1 MPTYFELQKKQF
13 DDFCEELQDRFDLII
28 HDGVE
33 IVFDKDFIQFDN
45 LIVVR
50 YSPKNPTPEII
61 VKDHIKN
68 PGQFKLLKAVVDNFK
83 EIVTSLKTY
92 IMLFNH
98 TEVIKDRSI
107 TGDEHYRLVFDAI
120 HEIEKENP
128 SVLTGKTF
136 FIKCLE
142 ADPKK
147 RIYLTITKY
156 GMLKKNFTDMTYTLV
171 NSETGDVD
179 HFGEYSVQ
187 NHEVAGDIAYQ
198 VANHVMSHFDPNK
211 A

>member
-1 MPTYFELQKKQF
+1 MPTFFEHQKKQF
-13 DDFCEELQDRFDLII
+13 NDYCEELQDRFDLIL

-33 IVFDKDFIQFDN
+33 VVFDKDFIQFDD

-50 YSPKNPTPEII
+50 YSPRNPTPELI
-61 VKDHIKN
+61 VKGHIKN
-68 PGQFKLLKAVVDNFK
+68 PGQFKLLKNVVNNFP
-83 EIVTSLKTY
+83 EIITCIKTY
-92 IMLFNH
+92 ITLFNH
-98 TEVIKDRSI
+98 TEVIKDRSV
-107 TGDEHYRLVFDAI
+107 TGDEHYRIVFDAL

-142 ADPKK
+142 ADPTK
-147 RIYLTITKY
+147 RVYLSIDKY
-156 GMLKKNFTDMTYTLV
+156 GQLKKNCTDLSYVLV
-171 NSETGDVD
+171 DSETGSED
-179 HFGEYSVQ
+179 HFGGYTLQ

-198 VANHVMSHFDPNK
+198 VSNHIMSHFDEK